1 MNKTL
6 IFVVIAVLVL
16 GGGYLLMSQQ
26 KASPATAPSTGEG
39 TTQDQNRGNETDVL
53 QEDKESTTSVGN
65 ALQEEGST
73 LKADVTI
80 SGYAFSPATIR
91 VKVGGTVTWTN
102 QDPVAHTVTAD
113 GGSFDTKLISQG
125 KSASV
130 TFDKAGTYPY
140 HCTPHPNMKGTVIV
154 E

>member
-26 KASPATAPSTGEG
+26 KAAPQTAPSTGEG
-39 TTQDQNRGNETDVL
+39 TVEDQSQGSEADVL
-53 QEDKESTTSVGN
+53 LEDEESTTSVGE
-65 ALQEEGST
+65 ALPEEGS
-73 LKADVTI
+73 LKEDVTI
-80 SGYAFSPATIR
+80 SGYAFSPATIHI
-91 VKVGGTVTWTN
+91 KVGGKVTWTN
-102 QDPVAHTVTAD
+102 QDQVAHTATAD

-125 KSASV
+125 KSATV

>member
-26 KASPATAPSTGEG
+26 NAAPGTAPSTGEG
-39 TTQDQNRGNETDVL
+39 SLEDQSQGSEADVVP
-53 QEDKESTTSVGN
+53 EDEESTTSVGE
-65 ALQEEGST
+65 ALPEEGS
-73 LKADVTI
+73 LAEDVMI
-80 SGYAFSPATIR
+80 SGYAYRPATVR

-102 QDPVAHTVTAD
+102 QDQVAHTATAD

>member
-26 KASPATAPSTGEG
+26 NAAPGTAPSTGEG
-39 TTQDQNRGNETDVL
+39 SLEDQSQGSEADVVP
-53 QEDKESTTSVGN
+53 EDEESTTSVGE
-65 ALQEEGST
+65 ALPEEGS
-73 LKADVTI
+73 LAEDVMI
-80 SGYAFSPATIR
+80 SGYAYRPATVR
-91 VKVGGTVTWTN
+91 VKVGCTVTSTN
-102 QDPVAHTVTAD
+102 PDQVAHTATAD

>member
-1 MNKTL
+1 L
-6 IFVVIAVLVL
+6 EDQSQGSEADVV
-16 GGGYLLMSQQ
+16 
-26 KASPATAPSTGEG
+26 P
-39 TTQDQNRGNETDVL
+39 
-53 QEDKESTTSVGN
+53 EDEESTTSVGE
-65 ALQEEGST
+65 ALPEEGS
-73 LKADVTI
+73 LAEDVMI
-80 SGYAFSPATIR
+80 SGYAYRPATVR

-102 QDPVAHTVTAD
+102 QDQVAHTATAD

>member
-26 KASPATAPSTGEG
+26 KAAPQTAPSTGEG
-39 TTQDQNRGNETDVL
+39 SLEDQSQGSEADVVP
-53 QEDKESTTSVGN
+53 EDEESTTSVGE
-65 ALQEEGST
+65 ALPEEGS
-73 LKADVTI
+73 LAEDVMI
-80 SGYAFSPATIR
+80 SGYAYRPATVR

-102 QDPVAHTVTAD
+102 QDQVAHTATAD